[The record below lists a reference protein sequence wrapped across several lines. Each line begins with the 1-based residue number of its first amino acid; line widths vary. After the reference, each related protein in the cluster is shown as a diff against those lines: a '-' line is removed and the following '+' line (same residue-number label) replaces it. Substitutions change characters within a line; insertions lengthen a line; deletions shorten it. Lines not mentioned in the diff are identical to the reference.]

1 MSTQRPDVPDNDPPT
16 TPQAPV
22 SDPKPPDQPEQEDAY
37 DEAVAES
44 FPASDP
50 PAAAEPGA

>member
-22 SDPKPPDQPEQEDAY
+22 SDPKPPDQPEEEDAY

-50 PAAAEPGA
+50 PAASEPGA